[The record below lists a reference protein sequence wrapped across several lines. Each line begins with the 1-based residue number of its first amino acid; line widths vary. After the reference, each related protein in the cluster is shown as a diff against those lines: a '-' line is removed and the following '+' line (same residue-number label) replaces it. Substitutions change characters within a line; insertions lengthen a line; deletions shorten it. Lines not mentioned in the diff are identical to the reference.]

1 MTDLHNLADY
11 QVHEESQQN
20 LAGLRIRIR
29 LDPLCFFRIW
39 IQKLSWILSRFWISL
54 IKSVLVHCVVQPEPD
69 FLAGVEP
76 VKKLRIRP
84 RAVAVWL
91 RCTVVAK

>member
-54 IKSVLVHCVVQPEPD
+54 IKSVGTRT
-69 FLAGVEP
+69 LAAALQFIKFGY
-76 VKKLRIRP
+76 L
-84 RAVAVWL
+84 L
-91 RCTVVAK
+91 SM